1 MSRWS
6 LVPVAAAAAV
16 AAASLSGCTPMS
28 AQASTP
34 SSPASVHASVA
45 AAAVLHVAAVQRF
58 DAPATVSVTGGT
70 LVSVQVSGPGTG
82 AVLPGH
88 LDATAAGWTSDAL
101 PVPGGRYQVTAA
113 ATRADGTVAT
123 LRGSFTVAAPPAS
136 ATARYSVT
144 PSTGTTVGV
153 NAPLVIRFSTDVT
166 DRAVVERSL
175 TVASTT
181 PVLGAWHWVN
191 AREVHFRPQN
201 PWPAH
206 SRIQLVAALTGVRV
220 SATRWTT
227 RSTTVE
233 LTVGDAHLTKVDGQR
248 HTLTLY
254 VNGTVVGTWPTS
266 LGRPQF
272 ATRSGSYIVLD
283 KQPSLR
289 MTSCSAQITCDKANP
304 NYYDLVV
311 YDDVRLTWS
320 GTFIH
325 AAPWSVGAQGV
336 TNVSHGCVNLSNAH
350 AAAYYAQAH
359 YGDLVT
365 VTGTIRGP
373 ADLLATGDPGM
384 ADWNTSWAAWVAGSA
399 TGSPVTTAQL
409 AP

>member
-1 MSRWS
+1 M
-6 LVPVAAAAAV
+6 PAV
-16 AAASLSGCTPMS
+16 E
-28 AQASTP
+28 
-34 SSPASVHASVA
+34 
-45 AAAVLHVAAVQRF
+45 RF
-58 DAPATVSVTGGT
+58 DVPATFSVTGGT
-70 LVSVQVSGPGTG
+70 LISVLVSGPGSG
-82 AVLPGH
+82 DVLPGH
-88 LDATAAGWTSDAL
+88 LDAAAAGWTSDA
-101 PVPGGRYQVTAA
+101 PPTPGVRYQVTAA
-113 ATRADGTVAT
+113 ATADGTVTT
-123 LRGSFTVAAPPAS
+123 LHGSFTVTTPPAS
-136 ATARYSVT
+136 ATARYWVT
-144 PSTGTTVGV
+144 PGTGTTVGV
-153 NAPLVIRFSTDVT
+153 NAPLVIRFSTDIA
-166 DRAVVERSL
+166 DRAAVERAL

-181 PVLGAWHWVN
+181 PVVGAWHWIN
-191 AREVHFRPQN
+191 AREVHFRPQVA
-201 PWPAH
+201 WPAH
-206 SRIQLVAALTGVRV
+206 SRIQLVAALAGVRV
-220 SATRWTT
+220 GPAAWTT
-227 RSTTVE
+227 RSATVD

-248 HTLTLY
+248 HTLTFY
-254 VNGTVVGTWPTS
+254 VNGNAVGTWPTS

-272 ATRSGSYIVLD
+272 ATRTGSYIVLD

-311 YDDVRLTWS
+311 YNDVRLTWS

-336 TNVSHGCVNLSNAH
+336 SNVSHGCVNLSNAH

-373 ADLLATGDPGM
+373 ADLLANGDPGM

-409 AP
+409 TG

>member
-1 MSRWS
+1 M
-6 LVPVAAAAAV
+6 LVTAAAV
-16 AAASLSGCTPMS
+16 AAAVAAATLSGCSPVS
-28 AQASTP
+28 AAA
-34 SSPASVHASVA
+34 SPASLPPSVPA
-45 AAAVLHVAAVQRF
+45 VPAVLHVPAVERF
-58 DAPATVSVTGGT
+58 DVPATFSVTGGT
-70 LVSVQVSGPGTG
+70 LTSVVVSGPGSG
-82 AVLPGH
+82 DVLPGQ
-88 LDATAAGWTSDAL
+88 LDEAGAGWTSDA
-101 PVPGGRYQVTAA
+101 PPTPGVRYQVTAA
-113 ATRADGTVAT
+113 ATANGTVTT
-123 LRGSFTVAAPPAS
+123 LHGSFTVTTPPAS
-136 ATARYSVT
+136 STARYWVT
-144 PSTGTTVGV
+144 PGTGTTVGV
-153 NAPLVIRFSTDVT
+153 NATLVIRFDK
-166 DRAVVERSL
+166 DIANRAAVERAL

-181 PVLGAWHWVN
+181 PVVGAWHWIN
-191 AREVHFRPQN
+191 AREVHFRPQVS
-201 PWPAH
+201 WPAH
-206 SRIQLVAALTGVRV
+206 SRIRLVAALAGLRV
-220 SATRWTT
+220 GTAEWTTHSAT
-227 RSTTVE
+227 VD

-254 VNGTVVGTWPTS
+254 VNGKAVGTWPTS

-272 ATRSGSYIVLD
+272 ATRSGNYIVLD

-311 YDDVRLTWS
+311 YNDVRLTWS

-336 TNVSHGCVNLSNAH
+336 SNVSHGCVNLSPAH

-373 ADLLATGDPGM
+373 ADLLANGDPGM

-399 TGSPVTTAQL
+399 LGTSVTTTQL
-409 AP
+409 GS